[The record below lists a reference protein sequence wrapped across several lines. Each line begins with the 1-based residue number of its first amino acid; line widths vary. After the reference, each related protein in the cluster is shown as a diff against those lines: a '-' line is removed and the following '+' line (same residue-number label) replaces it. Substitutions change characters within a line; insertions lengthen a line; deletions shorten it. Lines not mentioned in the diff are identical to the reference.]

1 MLLAPPHVS
10 YIIGFC
16 TMWRR
21 PGHRK
26 NLWQSFMVVARADLV
41 APPVCPLAPHQFVQK
56 DFCQF
61 STWICDQE
69 SFRISLSWGKAG
81 WASLSWERA
90 LSKAP
95 LRLSIAEI
103 QKIFPVFTFRPV
115 ILISRYINISQCFNL
130 RAYVVSPGKDLQ
142 ESSGGPLNM
151 LHLLARMK
159 TQVPYLVWFGVI
171 DY

>member
-1 MLLAPPHVS
+1 MPKTTDYLFTNGFSRFDFQHLEARGDLAATS
-10 YIIGFC
+10 ATSC
-16 TMWRR
+16 QTLSA
-21 PGHRK
+21 GHRGCVLDHPGK
-26 NLWQSFMVVARADLV
+26 GHI
-41 APPVCPLAPHQFVQK
+41 PGCPTENIMISWMLIAWKGQRL
-56 DFCQF
+56 
-61 STWICDQE
+61 TWK
-69 SFRISLSWGKAG
+69 SLSWGKAG
-81 WASLSWERA
+81 WVSLSWERA

-159 TQVPYLVWFGVI
+159 TQVPY
-171 DY
+171 